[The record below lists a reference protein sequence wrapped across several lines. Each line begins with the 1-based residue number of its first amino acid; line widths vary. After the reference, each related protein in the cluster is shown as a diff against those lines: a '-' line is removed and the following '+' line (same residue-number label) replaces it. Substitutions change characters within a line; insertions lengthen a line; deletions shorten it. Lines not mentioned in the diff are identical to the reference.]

1 LGDFVTEA
9 FEGMPTWYNYSNSR
23 SLEITKQPNRLEPR
37 MSANFPLARRPLSR
51 SAAYLLAAATIGL
64 ALFASGTPSP
74 LYGTYS
80 QMWGFDS
87 VVLTLV
93 YATYA
98 FGVLLTLLLAGRLS
112 DEVGRRPVL
121 ILSMATLAVAT
132 VPFMLADSVVW
143 LFVARAIQ
151 GLATGLALSAAS
163 AALLD
168 LHPRRDPVSVSLA
181 NGVASTIGM
190 GSGVIISAAIVQF
203 LPAPRVLPYV
213 LLLVLFLAFLVGAWK
228 MREPVEVAPGA
239 RFKLTPQRPYVPP
252 VARRPFVLAALAVLS
267 SWSIGGLFLSLGP
280 ELAAIVY
287 KSDSHLVSGLGV
299 FMLAGSGAVSQL
311 LFGKLAPWRAAATGS
326 LALAIGMGMIVAAAG
341 ADSAVL
347 YTVGTI
353 VTGAGFGVAFLG
365 GLRSL
370 SAAIPPEHRAATMS
384 AFYLVAYGSLSI
396 PAVLA
401 GIVVEPL
408 GVQSTFEI
416 FGSVIIVIALLVT
429 AEAWRQRPRSS
440 VRAAELSAQPS

>member
-1 LGDFVTEA
+1 MF
-9 FEGMPTWYNYSNSR
+9 
-23 SLEITKQPNRLEPR
+23 
-37 MSANFPLARRPLSR
+37 SASFPAARHPLSR
-51 SAAYLLAAATIGL
+51 HAAYFLAAATIGL

-80 QMWGFDS
+80 QLWGFDS
-87 VVLTLV
+87 IVLTLV

-121 ILSMATLAVAT
+121 IVSMATLAVAT
-132 VPFMLADSVVW
+132 IPFMLADSVVW
-143 LFVARAIQ
+143 LFVARGIQ

-168 LHPRRDPVSVSLA
+168 LHPKRDPISVSLA
-181 NGVASTIGM
+181 NGVSSTIGM
-190 GSGVIISAAIVQF
+190 GTGVIISAAIVQF

-213 LLLVLFLAFLVGAWK
+213 LLLILFLGFLAGAWR

-239 RFKLTPQRPYVPP
+239 RFHLTPQRPYVAPE
-252 VARRPFVLAALAVLS
+252 ARRPFILAALAVLS

-280 ELAAIVY
+280 ELATIVY
-287 KSDSHLVSGLGV
+287 SSDAHLVTSLGI
-299 FMLAGSGAVSQL
+299 FLLASSGAIAQL
-311 LFGKLAPWRAAATGS
+311 LFGRWAPWRAAAIGS
-326 LALAIGMGMIVAAAG
+326 LWLAAGMGMIVAAA
-341 ADSAVL
+341 ATESAVPFTL
-347 YTVGTI
+347 GAI
-353 VTGAGFGVAFLG
+353 VTGAGFGTAFLG

-370 SAAIPPEHRAATMS
+370 SSAIPPEHRAATMS

-396 PAVLA
+396 PAVIA
-401 GIVVEPL
+401 GFVVEPL

-416 FGSVIIVIALLVT
+416 FGSAIIVIALLVT
-429 AEAWRQRPRSS
+429 AEAWRQRPRSP
-440 VRAAELSAQPS
+440 VRPRELSAQPS

>member
-1 LGDFVTEA
+1 MSVA
-9 FEGMPTWYNYSNSR
+9 
-23 SLEITKQPNRLEPR
+23 SLPN
-37 MSANFPLARRPLSR
+37 ARHPLSR
-51 SAAYLLAAATIGL
+51 HAAYFLAAATIGL

-80 QMWGFDS
+80 QLWGFDA

-98 FGVLLTLLLAGRLS
+98 FGVLATLLLAGRLS

-121 ILSMATLAVAT
+121 IIAMATLAIVT
-132 VPFMLADSVVW
+132 VPFMLADSAVW
-143 LFVARAIQ
+143 LFVARGIQ

-168 LHPRRDPVSVSLA
+168 LHPNRDPVSVSLA

-190 GSGVIISAAIVQF
+190 GAGVMISAAIVQF

-213 LLLVLFLAFLVGAWK
+213 LLAILFLGFLVAAWRLK
-228 MREPVEVAPGA
+228 EPVEVAPDA
-239 RFKLTPQRPYVPP
+239 RFRLTPQRPYVPP

-287 KSDSHLVSGLGV
+287 KSDSHLVSGLGI
-299 FMLAGSGAVSQL
+299 FLLATSGAASQL
-311 LFGKLAPWRAAATGS
+311 LFGRWAPWRGAVIGS
-326 LALAIGMGMIVAAAG
+326 LALAAGMGLIVAAA
-341 ADSAVL
+341 ATSSAVL
-347 YTVGTI
+347 FTIGAI
-353 VTGAGFGVAFLG
+353 VTGAGFGTAFLG

-370 SAAIPPEHRAATMS
+370 SSAIPSEHRAATMS

-396 PAVLA
+396 PAVIA
-401 GIVVEPL
+401 GFVVEPL
-408 GVQSTFEI
+408 GVEETFEI
-416 FGSVIIVIALLVT
+416 FGSAIILIALLVT
-429 AEAWRQRPRSS
+429 AEAWRQRPRDQ
-440 VRAAELSAQPS
+440 VDRRARAAMASM